1 MKNILLIALTILLL
15 TMPQSVTGCSMYKIT
30 KNGKTIVGNNED
42 YLSPN
47 NQFWYEKG
55 KGGTFGVM
63 YMGLLNKF
71 AQGAI
76 NEAGLVFDGFANPH
90 LPVENTVGKSNIF
103 IGDAIRKVM
112 QSMRTV
118 EEVKNYFETINLS
131 SLSSSQLVFVDQ
143 SGTYLIVEGDELL
156 LGNESEKSFSNFY
169 YSQVESLEEVELD
182 YFRKGMSFI
191 NANNSHASFDF
202 CGQVMQSFSAD
213 GAFGTQYSTIYDLND
228 LKVRVY
234 LFHDYSQFV
243 EIDLKDELS
252 KEDHAVMIAD
262 LFPENS
268 IGHQH
273 YTKYNDKD
281 NPTRFLEELMGS
293 NEQMSEA
300 DLISV
305 GFNSITNVI
314 GYEWLEEKNN
324 PKAAIKIFLYS
335 IKVMPT
341 DADLYDS
348 LGEAYMFDKQWGNA
362 KTSYE
367 RSLTLDPSNE
377 NARKKLV
384 EIDKKR

>member
-1 MKNILLIALTILLL
+1 
-15 TMPQSVTGCSMYKIT
+15 MYKIT

-90 LPVENTVGKSNIF
+90 FPVENTVGKSNIF

-348 LGEAYMFDKQWGNA
+348 LGEAYMFDEQWENA